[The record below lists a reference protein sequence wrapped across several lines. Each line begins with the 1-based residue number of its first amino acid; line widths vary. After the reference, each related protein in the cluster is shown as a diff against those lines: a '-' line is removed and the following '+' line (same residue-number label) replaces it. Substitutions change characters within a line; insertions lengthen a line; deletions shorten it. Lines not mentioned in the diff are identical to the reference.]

1 MHRFGAQRRH
11 RQRSARLRCYTAT
24 LSHQLLCQW
33 RLLFRVQHRND
44 SQVYGAPETVPAAA
58 CRSASGTVAASLPQR
73 TLDFS
78 WAGSESLPF
87 SVAFDSQWVSYKS
100 LSCPIIS
107 AAWPACCVAIPMC
120 SIHLRSKRSNAR
132 HNLAHAHSLKAG
144 TGSGKRSIRS
154 TTGHGT
160 LSVGYH
166 EWVTCTGSMF
176 R

>member
-24 LSHQLLCQW
+24 LSHQLLRQW

-107 AAWPACCVAIPMC
+107 AAWPA
-120 SIHLRSKRSNAR
+120 LRSHSYVFNTSAKQAVKCPSQLGSRTLTQGR
-132 HNLAHAHSLKAG
+132 HGFRQKVHSIDYR
-144 TGSGKRSIRS
+144 TRDPQC
-154 TTGHGT
+154 
-160 LSVGYH
+160 
-166 EWVTCTGSMF
+166 WVS
-176 R
+176 